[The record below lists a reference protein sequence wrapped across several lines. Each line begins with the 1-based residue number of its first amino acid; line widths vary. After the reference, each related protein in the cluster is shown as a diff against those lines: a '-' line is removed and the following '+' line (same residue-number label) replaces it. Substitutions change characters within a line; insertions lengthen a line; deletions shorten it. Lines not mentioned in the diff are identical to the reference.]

1 MKISLRFLFRYNQLA
16 GELLRS
22 FSKEKPG
29 KNIVFS
35 PFSIISMLSVLADAT
50 GGHTREE
57 ILTAVCDWVKLE
69 GLPEHIRKTGK
80 ELSRIDSGN
89 TLTDIKNSSR
99 KPIPADSSRK
109 PVPEDNS
116 RHLATANMIFVRE
129 DYQRDILPE
138 FSRYFHEQYD
148 GMVIESKD
156 IDAAMKAIYTMLDSG
171 RLEVPENQANS
182 QNILTLFSAA
192 FFEAMWM
199 DQYKDRDVKEDLFIN
214 SDGTKSWVNLL
225 YSTDSAYIATEQ
237 AAGFTRDF
245 RQCEYSLMALLPK
258 KKGPEAL
265 QNLMKKFD
273 LENFLKQRKD
283 ATVQT
288 AIPEFTN
295 EYEQNLKQACTELGI
310 TEAFTQNADF
320 SPMSKF
326 TLPPRNLTHRAKIK
340 MDRNGAGAKAAT
352 KAPLHMNHYL
362 PKPNDIVLNRPFVFA
377 IYHRSLKIP
386 VFIGVVNQIE
396 NN

>member
-1 MKISLRFLFRYNQLA
+1 MKVSLRFLFRYNQLA

-29 KNIVFS
+29 ENIAFS
-35 PFSIISMLSVLADAT
+35 PFSVISMLSVLADAT

-57 ILTAVCDWVKLE
+57 ILNAVFDWVKLE
-69 GLPEHIRKTGK
+69 GLPEHLRKTGK
-80 ELSRIDSGN
+80 ELSRIDSVN
-89 TLTDIKNSSR
+89 TFTDIKNSSR

-109 PVPEDNS
+109 PIPAENS
-116 RHLATANMIFVRE
+116 RHLTTANMIFVRE
-129 DYQRDILPE
+129 DYQRDIRPE

-148 GMVIESKD
+148 GMVIEAKD
-156 IDAAMKAIYTMLDSG
+156 TNAAMEAIYTMLDNG
-171 RLEVPENQANS
+171 RLEVPENQTS
-182 QNILTLFSAA
+182 SENILTLFSAA
-192 FFEAMWM
+192 FFDAVWNTP
-199 DQYKDRDVKEDLFIN
+199 YKDRDVKEDLFIN
-214 SDGTKSWVNLL
+214 SDGTKSWVNMM
-225 YSTDSAYIATEQ
+225 YSTESAYIATEQ

-273 LENFLKQRKD
+273 LQNFLKQRKD

-288 AIPEFTN
+288 AIPEFTI
-295 EYEQNLKQACTELGI
+295 EYEQNLQQACTDLGI
-310 TEAFTQNADF
+310 QEAFTQSADF

-326 TLPPRNLTHRAKIK
+326 TLPPRNMTHRAKIK
-340 MDRNGAGAKAAT
+340 VDRNGAGAKAAT
-352 KAPLHMNHYL
+352 KAPLHMNHYP
-362 PKPNDIVLNRPFVFA
+362 PKPNDIILNRPFVFA